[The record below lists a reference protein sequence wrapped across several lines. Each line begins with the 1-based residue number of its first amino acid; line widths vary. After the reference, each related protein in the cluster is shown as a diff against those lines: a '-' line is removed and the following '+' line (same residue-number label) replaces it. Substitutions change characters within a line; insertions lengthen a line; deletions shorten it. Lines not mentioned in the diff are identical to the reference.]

1 MRPPHQATLLFPQV
15 LGLCWV
21 FAGFLP
27 GLNPATET
35 QQETQQREA
44 SGPREI
50 GSKKGVFSRPNRG
63 WEPLRLLNAPVPR
76 GTANHQ
82 RRWLLTVHKLSVS
95 CVDNRPGVRLYMH
108 QRPSI
113 ERCKDY
119 VMIDNSLMRDAV
131 AVHTGGCGGTC
142 QDLRDARDASRCTL
156 QTLVC

>member
-1 MRPPHQATLLFPQV
+1 MSR
-15 LGLCWV
+15 
-21 FAGFLP
+21 
-27 GLNPATET
+27 
-35 QQETQQREA
+35 
-44 SGPREI
+44 GPREI
-50 GSKKGVFSRPNRG
+50 GSKKDQKKTYSCIHTLAIGRTG
-63 WEPLRLLNAPVPR
+63 WERLRLLNAPVPR

-142 QDLRDARDASRCTL
+142 QDLRDARNASRCTL